1 MARSEAG
8 ESTEDKLRYFL
19 KKVTADLQ
27 ETRKRLQELRSVEGE
42 PIAIVGLACRYPG
55 GADSADRLWD
65 LVVQGRDATAP
76 FPADRGWAVEEL
88 YDPDPDAPGRTYGRE
103 GCFLD
108 GAALFDAGF
117 FGIGPRE
124 ALAMDPQQRLLLETS
139 WEAFEHA
146 GIDPAVL
153 RGSRTGVFMGTGQ
166 QDYAGLVQRATENLE
181 GYLLS
186 GGAASVISGRLS
198 YVFGLEGP
206 AVTVDTACSSSL
218 VALHLAVQSLRR
230 GESTMALAGGAA
242 VMATPGMFVEFAR
255 QRGLAP
261 DGRCKA
267 FAASADGTG
276 WGEGVGVMLLERLSD
291 ARRLGHRVLAVVRGS
306 AVNQDGASNGLTAPN
321 GPSQQ
326 RVIRQALANARL
338 DAADIDAVE
347 AHGTGTSLGDP
358 IEAQALLATYGQD
371 RHAEQPLWLG
381 SLKSNIGHTQ
391 AAAGVGGIIK
401 TVMALRH
408 ATLPKTL
415 HIDEPTPHVE
425 WSAGAVQLLT
435 EQRAWPET
443 GRPRRAAVSSF
454 GVSGTNAHV
463 ILEQAPQETRPEAP
477 DTTPAPAPLAPVVP
491 LVFSARST
499 GALRAQAGQLALH
512 LQDSSRDVLHV
523 GHALLTQRAPL
534 EQRAVV
540 LGTNRRQL
548 LDGLQ
553 ALAQGDEAPGAVTG
567 HGDAGRPVFVFPG
580 QGSQWTGMALELL
593 DTSTVFA
600 HSIADCETAL
610 APHVDWSLT
619 EQLRNGQPLTRV
631 DVLQPAL
638 FAVMVS
644 LAAVWRSLGVEPAAV
659 VGHSQGEIAAAVVAG
674 ALTLE
679 DGAKIA
685 ALRSRAI
692 LELAGHGGMISLP
705 LSSSDSAD
713 LIRRWTGR
721 ISVAALNGPHATVV
735 AGDATALDEL
745 LTHCETE
752 DIRARRIDVD
762 YASHTHH
769 VEALQD
775 DLAGL
780 LTGITPHT
788 STIPFY
794 STVTGTPIDTTTLDS
809 AYWYTNLR
817 QTVRL
822 TEATWAALADGHTAY
837 LECSPHPVLTPAIE
851 DTTETGNVIGTLR
864 RDEGGWTRLLTS
876 AAHLHTHGTPV
887 DWTPL
892 TMAPHH
898 HLDLPTY
905 PFQRKPYWV
914 ETLAGGAVSSYVP
927 VDADATGEVDPA
939 VAELRERLAGL
950 PEAGRVKVL
959 LELVADHATAVLGL
973 EERLEPAR
981 SFHESGFVSLTAVE
995 LRNRLVRATGTR
1007 LPASVVFDHP
1017 TPQALGRH
1025 LLALLDGAP
1034 DGQATDVRAR
1044 AVAAT
1049 PTGTDDDPIVIVAM
1063 ACRYPG
1069 GVASPEDLW
1078 RLVADGTDAIGPF
1091 PDDRGW
1097 NVEELYDPDPE
1108 RSGHTYVREGGFL
1121 VDADRFDASFFGINP
1136 REALAMDPQQ
1146 RLLLETS
1153 WELFERAGIDPSALH
1168 GSRTGVFAGLSGQD
1182 YPLLLAASQA
1192 SSETG
1197 AKTGARTSA
1206 ETVSEEVEGY
1216 LMTGNAASVLSGRL
1230 SYTFGLEG
1238 PAITVDTACSSSL
1251 VALHLAA
1258 QSLRSGESELALAG
1272 GVTVLSTPQAF
1283 VGFSRQ
1289 RGLAPDGRC
1298 KPFAAGADGT
1308 AWAEGVGLVLLERLS
1323 DARRHGR
1330 RVLAVVRGSATNQDG
1345 ASNGLSA
1352 PNGPSQQRVIRQA
1365 LANARLDTADVDAV
1379 EAHGTGTPLGD
1390 PIEAQALLATYGRG
1404 RSAEQP
1410 LWLGSV
1416 KSNLGHTAA
1425 AAGVAG
1431 VIKMVQAME
1440 HGVLPRTLHLDEPT
1454 PHVDWSAG
1462 AVTPLGEAVPWPE
1475 RGRPR
1480 RAGVSAFGISGTN
1493 AHVILEQAPEEAP
1506 PAAPEPTGDPLPVVP
1521 ATVVPWQLSAR
1532 SEAALRAQAQRL
1544 RTHLDRLETTA
1555 GATVPA
1561 FSGSPSASAVARALA
1576 FTRSALPHRA
1586 VVVGGDRAALDAGLA
1601 ALAAGT
1607 AAPGLVR
1614 DRTVTGRLAF
1624 LFPGQ
1629 GSQLPGMGSEL
1640 YDRFPVFAKTLDDL
1654 CALLDR
1660 ELDGRPGLR
1669 EVLFAEAGTVT
1680 SALLDETVHAQASL
1694 FALGAAA
1701 FRLLESWGVV
1711 PDVVGGHSIGEV
1723 TAAYVAG
1730 MLSAEDACRL
1740 VAARGRLMQA
1750 SPEGGAMAALE
1761 ATEDEVTAL
1770 LTARG
1775 DADALGVAAVNG
1787 PRAVVVSGASGAVDE
1802 VVKAFT
1808 ERGRRTKRLRV
1819 SRAFHSPLMDGVLA
1833 EFGEVAGGLTFRAPR
1848 LPLLSARTGAPAEA
1862 AEVCSPAYW
1871 VRHIRETV
1879 RFHDGVRRLLDD
1891 GVTTVLELGA
1901 GGVLSALV
1909 RDTAE
1914 ERPGIP
1920 VVAVPLLRSGR
1931 PEPESAVAALAR
1943 LHVRGVPVDWS
1954 ALLGAPDG
1962 SARETVAVGLPT
1974 YAFQG
1979 RRYWPTAS
1987 WTTGAGTTSTAP
1999 TGVDSADPSGPAE
2012 LHARLAPLSA
2022 SDREGV
2028 LRELLA
2034 GQVAAV
2040 LGHADTGEVDTALG
2054 LPELGID
2061 SLTAAELRTALESAT
2076 GAPLASASVFEH
2088 PTLEALAAHLH
2099 AVLVEASLLTAGPH
2113 TPVPPPA
2120 APSGFLTELAAR
2132 AGREGRFAEFGSFL
2146 EEAARFRETFD
2157 AATEPGDVRRPAPV
2171 RLARGDGGP
2180 VLICFPSFAS
2190 RSGAH
2195 QYARLAAGARGERDV
2210 WVLSAPGF
2218 TAGEALPSDVEAL
2231 VRAHAHDVGQIA
2243 QGRPFALLGHSAG
2256 GWIAHAVAARLRERE
2271 IRPTGLV
2278 LVDSYEPGAPVLEH
2292 IQAHLGRLPDGDS
2305 RQAEADD
2312 TVLTAMG
2319 GYARLFADWRPD
2331 SDDGNGNGNSN
2342 SDGGHDDG
2350 SGSGPGCPTLLVR
2363 AAEPLPGFPATGWQA
2378 RWPGPSAV
2386 VDVPGDHFTTTTD
2399 HATTTLDAIRDHL
2412 ASLPLPLSLPRSPI
2426 SSTHG
2431 R

>member
-1 MARSEAG
+1 MASSEPS
-8 ESTEDKLRYFL
+8 EIEDKLRYFL
-19 KKVTADLQ
+19 KRVTADLQ
-27 ETRKRLQELRSVEGE
+27 ETRQRLQELRSVEGE
-42 PIAIVGLACRYPG
+42 PIAIVGMACRYPG

-65 LVVQGRDATAP
+65 LVAEGRDTAAP
-76 FPADRGWAVEEL
+76 FPADRGWDLDEL
-88 YDPDPDAPGRTYGRE
+88 YDPDPDAPGKTYGRE

-108 GAALFDAGF
+108 GADRFDAGF

-146 GIDPAVL
+146 GIDPTVL

-166 QDYAGLVQRATENLE
+166 QDYASLVQRATENLE
-181 GYLLS
+181 GYLLA

-198 YVFGLEGP
+198 YTFGLEGP
-206 AVTVDTACSSSL
+206 AITVDTACSSSL

-230 GESTMALAGGAA
+230 GESTLALAGGAA
-242 VMATPGMFVEFAR
+242 VMAAPGMFVEFAR

-276 WGEGVGVMLLERLSD
+276 WGEGVGVLLLERLSD
-291 ARRLGHRVLAVVRGS
+291 AQRQGHRVLAVVRGS

-321 GPSQQ
+321 GPAQQ
-326 RVIRQALANARL
+326 RVIRQSLANAHL
-338 DAADIDAVE
+338 DTADIDAVE
-347 AHGTGTSLGDP
+347 AHGTGTTLGDP
-358 IEAQALLATYGQD
+358 IEAQALLATYGQN
-371 RHAEQPLWLG
+371 RPAERPLWLG

-391 AAAGVGGIIK
+391 AAAGVGGVIK
-401 TVMALRH
+401 MVKALEH
-408 ATLPKTL
+408 GVLPRTL
-415 HIDEPTPHVE
+415 HVDEPTPHVD
-425 WSAGAVQLLT
+425 WTTGAVSLLT
-435 EQRAWPET
+435 EQRPWPDT
-443 GRPRRAAVSSF
+443 DRPRRAAVSSF

-463 ILEQAPQETRPEAP
+463 ILEQAPENPPAGKP
-477 DTTPAPAPLAPVVP
+477 PTTAAPAPLAP
-491 LVFSARST
+491 LVFSARSA
-499 GALRAQAGQLALH
+499 GALREQAARLADH
-512 LQDSSRDVLHV
+512 LRQSPEDVRHV
-523 GHALLTQRAPL
+523 GHALLTQRASL
-534 EQRAVV
+534 DRRAVV
-540 LGTNRRQL
+540 LGGDREQL
-548 LDGLQ
+548 IAGLRV
-553 ALAQGDEAPGAVTG
+553 LASGEEAPGTVTG
-567 HGDAGRPVFVFPG
+567 QGDSKQPVFVFPG
-580 QGSQWTGMALELL
+580 QGSQWTGMAVELL
-593 DTSTVFA
+593 DTSQVFA
-600 HSIADCETAL
+600 ESIAACEAAL
-610 APHVDWSLT
+610 ASHVEWSLS
-619 EQLRNGQPLTRV
+619 EVLRNGQPLNRV
-631 DVLQPAL
+631 DVVQPAL

-692 LELAGHGGMISLP
+692 LKLAGHGGMVSLP
-705 LSSSDSAD
+705 LSSKDATE
-713 LIRRWTGR
+713 LIDPWDGR
-721 ISVAALNGPHATVV
+721 ISIAALNGPQTTVV

-752 DIRARRIDVD
+752 SVHARRIDVD
-762 YASHTHH
+762 YASHTSH
-769 VEALQD
+769 VEAIES
-775 DLAGL
+775 DLAEAL
-780 LTGITPHT
+780 KGITPHT

-794 STVTGTPIDTTTLDS
+794 STVTGEPIDTAQLD
-809 AYWYTNLR
+809 AGYWYTNLR
-817 QTVRL
+817 QTVLLEPTLKGL
-822 TEATWAALADGHTAY
+822 TEDGHTSY
-837 LECSPHPVLTPAIE
+837 LECSPHPVLVPAIDE
-851 DTTETGNVIGTLR
+851 TTDGHVTGTLR
-864 RDEGGWTRLLTS
+864 RDEGGWQRLLTS

-887 DWTPL
+887 DWALFTTTPGR
-892 TMAPHH
+892 HI
-898 HLDLPTY
+898 DLPSY
-905 PFQRKPYWV
+905 AFQRKSYWV
-914 ETLAGGAVSSYVP
+914 ETVPGAAVSSYVP
-927 VDADATGEVDPA
+927 AEDGAGDELDPA
-939 VAELRERLAGL
+939 VAELRERLSGL
-950 PEAGRVKVL
+950 PEAVREKVMRD
-959 LELVADHATAVLGL
+959 LVTDHATAVLGL
-973 EERLEPAR
+973 EEPLEPTR

-1007 LPASVVFDHP
+1007 LPSSVVFDHP

-1025 LLALLDGAP
+1025 LLALLDGTNDRTGDASGP
-1034 DGQATDVRAR
+1034 QVGVRA
-1044 AVAAT
+1044 
-1049 PTGTDDDPIVIVAM
+1049 DDDPIVIVGM

-1078 RLVADGTDAIGPF
+1078 RLVAEGTDAIGPF
-1091 PDDRGW
+1091 PQDRGW
-1097 NVEELYDPDPE
+1097 DVESLYDPDPG

-1121 VDADRFDASFFGINP
+1121 ADADRFDASFFGINP

-1153 WELFERAGIDPSALH
+1153 WELFERAGIDPAELR

-1182 YPLLLAASQA
+1182 YPLLLDAS
-1192 SSETG
+1192 
-1197 AKTGARTSA
+1197 RT
-1206 ETVSEEVEGY
+1206 ESEEVEGY

-1298 KPFAAGADGT
+1298 KPFSAGADGT

-1330 RVLAVVRGSATNQDG
+1330 RVLAVLRGSATNQDG

-1365 LANARLDTADVDAV
+1365 LANSRLESGDVDAV

-1410 LWLGSV
+1410 LLLGSV
-1416 KSNLGHTAA
+1416 KSNIGHTAA

-1431 VIKMVQAME
+1431 VIKMVQAMR

-1462 AVTPLGEAVPWPE
+1462 AVTPLADTVKWPE

-1493 AHVILEQAPEEAP
+1493 AHVILEQAPPETVTAP
-1506 PAAPEPTGDPLPVVP
+1506 APSASAPVVP
-1521 ATVVPWQLSAR
+1521 WLLSAH
-1532 SEAALRAQAQRL
+1532 SAAALRAQAERL
-1544 RTHLDRLETTA
+1544 RAHLARLDPTN
-1555 GATVPA
+1555 ATDT
-1561 FSGSPSASAVARALA
+1561 STSTRTSTDTDTDTDTDTAVAPNATDPTLVARSLA

-1586 VVVGGDRAALDAGLA
+1586 VVLGGDRAALDSGLT
-1601 ALAAGT
+1601 ALATGT
-1607 AAPGLVR
+1607 AAPGLVQG
-1614 DRTVTGRLAF
+1614 RTATGRLAF

-1629 GSQLPGMGSEL
+1629 GSQLPGMGRGL
-1640 YDRFPVFAKTLDDL
+1640 YAHHPVFARTLDEL
-1654 CALLDR
+1654 CALVDG
-1660 ELDGRPGLR
+1660 ELDGRLPGIR
-1669 EVLFAEAGTVT
+1669 EVLFAEAGTRT
-1680 SALLDETVHAQASL
+1680 SALLDETVHTQAAL
-1694 FALGAAA
+1694 FAVGAAA
-1701 FRLLESWGVV
+1701 YRLLESWGVV
-1711 PDVVGGHSIGEV
+1711 PDVVGGHSIGEL

-1730 MLSAEDACRL
+1730 VLSAEDACRL

-1761 ATEDEVTAL
+1761 ATEDEATEL
-1770 LTARG
+1770 LAAG
-1775 DADALGVAAVNG
+1775 SGALGVAAVNG
-1787 PRAVVVSGASGAVDE
+1787 PRAVVVSGVSGAVDE
-1802 VVKAFT
+1802 MVAAFAR
-1808 ERGRRTKRLRV
+1808 RGRRTKRLRV
-1819 SRAFHSPLMDGVLA
+1819 SRAFHSPLMDGVLE
-1833 EFGEVAGGLTFRAPR
+1833 EFGEVAGALSFHTPR
-1848 LPLLSARTGAPAEA
+1848 LTLLSNLTGAPAAA

-1871 VRHIRETV
+1871 VRHVRETV

-1891 GVTTVLELGA
+1891 GVTTVLEPGA

-1909 RDTAE
+1909 RDSAAD
-1914 ERPGIP
+1914 RPGAP
-1920 VVAVPLLRSGR
+1920 VEAIPLLRRGR

-1954 ALLGAPDG
+1954 ALLGSSRD
-1962 SARETVAVGLPT
+1962 TVALPT

-1979 RRYWPTAS
+1979 RRYWPDSPTTS
-1987 WTTGAGTTSTAP
+1987 RTTGPTTGPTTDPTAAP
-1999 TGVDSADPSGPAE
+1999 TGPTTGPSAAPGPVPATTDAPVPSSPSPASA
-2012 LHARLAPLSA
+2012 LHARLAPLPVPA
-2022 SDREGV
+2022 REAV

-2034 GQVAAV
+2034 EEVAAV
-2040 LGHADTGEVDTALG
+2040 LGHGDTTEVDAAPG

-2061 SLTAAELRTALESAT
+2061 SLTAAELRAGLQSAT
-2076 GAPLASASVFEH
+2076 GAPLASTAVFEH
-2088 PTLEALAAHLH
+2088 PTLDALAAHLH
-2099 AVLVEASLLTAGPH
+2099 AVLVESSLLTVTADSAPA
-2113 TPVPPPA
+2113 PRA
-2120 APSGFLTELAAR
+2120 APSGFLTELALR

-2157 AATEPGDVRRPAPV
+2157 ASTPPEAVRRPAPV

-2195 QYARLAAGARGERDV
+2195 QYARLASRARGERDV
-2210 WVLSAPGF
+2210 WVLPAPGF
-2218 TAGEALPSDVEAL
+2218 APGEALPADLDAL
-2231 VRAHAHDVGQIA
+2231 VGVHAHDVELLMRE
-2243 QGRPFALLGHSAG
+2243 RPFALLGHSAG
-2256 GWIAHAVAARLRERE
+2256 GWIAHAVAARLREHA
-2271 IRPTGLV
+2271 PTAVV
-2278 LVDSYEPGAPVLEH
+2278 LIDSYEPGHPVLPR
-2292 IQAHLGRLPDGDS
+2292 IQSHLAADPRRTGPD
-2305 RQAEADD
+2305 DD

-2319 GYARLFADWRPD
+2319 GYARLFAAGRRPD
-2331 SDDGNGNGNSN
+2331 DDG
-2342 SDGGHDDG
+2342 
-2350 SGSGPGCPTLLVR
+2350 PARPTLLVR
-2363 AAEPLPGFPATGWQA
+2363 ATEPLPGFPTTGWQA
-2378 RWPGPSAV
+2378 HWPARPAPVV

-2399 HATTTLDAIRDHL
+2399 HAPTTLDAIRDHL
-2412 ASLPLPLSLPRSPI
+2412 SSLSP
-2426 SSTHG
+2426 SPSPVPAPHG